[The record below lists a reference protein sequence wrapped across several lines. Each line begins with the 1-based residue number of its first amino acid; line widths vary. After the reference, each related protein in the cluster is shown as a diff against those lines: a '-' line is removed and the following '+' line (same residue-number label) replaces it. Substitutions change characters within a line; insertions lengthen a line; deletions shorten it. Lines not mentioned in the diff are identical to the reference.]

1 MKPTVYSLIV
11 VAPEGAGRI
20 RKIHI
25 SRLAVL
31 ILLAAFVFSF
41 FPTVSL
47 MLAFP
52 RHRRVDDASY
62 SRLVAENQ
70 ALRVENTNAN
80 LRLQRVKTQVDHVE
94 ELSAHIESVLAELN

>member
-20 RKIHI
+20 RKIHV

-31 ILLAAFVFSF
+31 ILLAAFVLSF
-41 FPTVSL
+41 FATVTL
-47 MLAFP
+47 MMAFP
-52 RHRRVDDASY
+52 RQKHVDEANY

-70 ALRVENTNAN
+70 ALRVENINAT
-80 LRLQRVKTQVDHVE
+80 LRLQKVKTQVSHVE
-94 ELSAHIESVLAELN
+94 ELSAHIESILAELH

>member
-1 MKPTVYSLIV
+1 MKPTFYSLIV

-31 ILLAAFVFSF
+31 ILLAAFVLSF
-41 FPTVSL
+41 FATVTL

-52 RHRRVDDASY
+52 RHAHVDESNY
-62 SRLVAENQ
+62 SRLAEENQ
-70 ALRVENTNAN
+70 ALRVENENTT
-80 LRLQRVKTQVDHVE
+80 LRLHRVKAQVAHVE